1 MYLLGFL
8 KEGFG
13 NKLFMLMKYI
23 RYFKENSKEYDGL
36 CVAYV
41 KSKHQEDNIFDVFPK
56 LKELHWLRLITWK
69 EYDELKKDNVE
80 IDPSFD
86 FTKDDF
92 IELKSFIKKHF
103 VFDEKYN
110 YLLEK
115 YDTKK
120 GIAVHMRYGD
130 KLEINAERF
139 RKGRPASY
147 LVLNKKF
154 YEDYARTFLEQK
166 KGPVYVFTDSPHIQL
181 DIPRAHYVDEKTS
194 ETFFLLTK
202 FKRAV
207 ISDSTLSIA
216 AGYMNFLKH
225 AFVIPMYHIRVSD
238 GAIVPSRFVD
248 DEHFDLVQDTSY
260 ILAKK
265 DYALYLKK

>member
-23 RYFKENSKEYDGL
+23 RYFKEHSKEYDGL
-36 CVAYV
+36 CVANV
-41 KSKHQEDNIFDVFPK
+41 KSRHQEDNIFDVFPK
-56 LKELHWLRLITWK
+56 LKEIPWLRLITWK
-69 EYDELKKDNVE
+69 EYDVLKKDNVE
-80 IDPSFD
+80 LDPTFD
-86 FTKDDF
+86 FEKDDF

-103 VFDEKYN
+103 VFDEKYD

-130 KLEINAERF
+130 KLGINADRF
-139 RKGRPASY
+139 RKGRPAMY
-147 LVLNKKF
+147 LLLNKKF
-154 YEDYARTFLEQK
+154 YEDYARKFLEEK

-181 DIPRAHYVDEKTS
+181 DIPGAQYVDEKTT

-202 FKRAV
+202 FKRAI

-225 AFVIPMYHIRVSD
+225 EFVVPAYRVQFDKGS
-238 GAIVPSRFVD
+238 IVPSRFVD
-248 DEHFDLVQDTSY
+248 SDHFELVQDTSY

-265 DYALYLKK
+265 DYALYVKK

>member
-1 MYLLGFL
+1 
-8 KEGFG
+8 
-13 NKLFMLMKYI
+13 
-23 RYFKENSKEYDGL
+23 
-36 CVAYV
+36 
-41 KSKHQEDNIFDVFPK
+41 VFPK
-56 LKELHWLRLITWK
+56 LKELEWLRLITWK
-69 EYDELKKDNVE
+69 EYDVLKKDNVE
-80 IDPSFD
+80 LDPSFQ
-86 FTKDDF
+86 FGKEDF
-92 IELKSFIKKHF
+92 IALKSFVKKYF
-103 VFDEKYN
+103 VFDEKYD

-130 KLEINAERF
+130 KIDINASLLRRGIHPMF
-139 RKGRPASY
+139 

-154 YEDYARTFLEQK
+154 YEDYVRKFLEEK

-181 DIPRAHYVDEKTS
+181 DIPGAQYVDEKTT

-202 FKRAV
+202 FKRAI

-225 AFVIPMYHIRVSD
+225 KFVVPAYRVQFDKGS
-238 GAIVPSRFVD
+238 IVPSRFVD
-248 DEHFDLVQDTSY
+248 SDHFELVQDTSY

-265 DYALYLKK
+265 DYPLYLKK

>member
-13 NKLFMLMKYI
+13 NKLFMLMRYI
-23 RYFKENSKEYDGL
+23 RYFKENSKEYDGVY
-36 CVAYV
+36 VAYV

-56 LKELHWLRLITWK
+56 LKEVPWLRLITWK
-69 EYDELKKDNVE
+69 EYDSLKKDNVE
-80 IDPSFD
+80 IDPTFD
-86 FTKDDF
+86 FDYTDF
-92 IELKSFIKKHF
+92 KELRQFIKKYF

-110 YLLEK
+110 HLLEK

-130 KLEINAERF
+130 KLQLGLDRYK
-139 RKGRPASY
+139 RGKHPMY
-147 LVLNKKF
+147 LVLNKNF
-154 YEDYARTFLEQK
+154 YEDYVRKFLEEK

-181 DIPRAHYVDEKTS
+181 DIPGAQYVDEKTTES
-194 ETFFLLTK
+194 FFLLTK

-207 ISDSTLSIA
+207 ISESTFSVA
-216 AGYMNFLKH
+216 AGYMNFAKH
-225 AFVIPMYHIRVSD
+225 RIICPGFKISHLTGKPVSAPYID
-238 GAIVPSRFVD
+238 PDYF
-248 DEHFDLVQDTSY
+248 ELVQDTSY

>member
-1 MYLLGFL
+1 
-8 KEGFG
+8 
-13 NKLFMLMKYI
+13 MKYI
-23 RYFKENSKEYDGL
+23 RYFKENSKEYDGVR
-36 CVAYV
+36 VAYV

-56 LKELHWLRLITWK
+56 LKEIPWLRLISWK
-69 EYDELKKDNVE
+69 EYDTLKKDNVE
-80 IDPSFD
+80 IDPTFQ
-86 FTKDDF
+86 FGKDDF
-92 IELKSFIKKHF
+92 IELKSFVKKYF

-120 GIAVHMRYGD
+120 GIALHMRYGD
-130 KLEINAERF
+130 KVEINASLAKRGIHPMF
-139 RKGRPASY
+139 

-154 YEDYARTFLEQK
+154 YEDYARKFLEEK
-166 KGPVYVFTDSPHIQL
+166 KGPVYVFTDSPHIKL
-181 DIPRAHYVDEKTS
+181 DILGAQYVDEKTT

-225 AFVIPMYHIRVSD
+225 EFVIPGYRVQFD
-238 GAIVPSRFVD
+238 KGTIVPSRFVD
-248 DEHFDLVQDTSY
+248 SDHFKLVDDTSY